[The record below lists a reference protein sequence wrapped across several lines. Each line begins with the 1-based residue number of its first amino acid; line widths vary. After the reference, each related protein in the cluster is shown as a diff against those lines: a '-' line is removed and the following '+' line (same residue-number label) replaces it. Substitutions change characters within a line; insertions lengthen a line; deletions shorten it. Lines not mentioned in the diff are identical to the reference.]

1 MLLVHKHI
9 FLTTLLYSLFCDSDS
24 APHFISPL
32 DDKVSGGRTQAVCVY
47 ILHLTHPKILENEN
61 LPVLIQCSG
70 YYVLGSNIMTSKAS
84 LYNLCNLYHLKI
96 FRRLLVL
103 KCGVLNFLPYF
114 TFSEM
119 VPPNTESYT
128 NLQNYIFHEIR
139 RQQRLQIVTY
149 VEKQIKGGE
158 SERLVSQSC
167 LTLQSVDC
175 SPLSMEVSRQEYWS
189 G

>member
-103 KCGVLNFLPYF
+103 KWRSTEFLALF
-114 TFSEM
+114 
-119 VPPNTESYT
+119 
-128 NLQNYIFHEIR
+128 YIFRNGTPKHRE
-139 RQQRLQIVTY
+139 LY
-149 VEKQIKGGE
+149 KSIK
-158 SERLVSQSC
+158 LH
-167 LTLQSVDC
+167 
-175 SPLSMEVSRQEYWS
+175 LS
-189 G
+189 